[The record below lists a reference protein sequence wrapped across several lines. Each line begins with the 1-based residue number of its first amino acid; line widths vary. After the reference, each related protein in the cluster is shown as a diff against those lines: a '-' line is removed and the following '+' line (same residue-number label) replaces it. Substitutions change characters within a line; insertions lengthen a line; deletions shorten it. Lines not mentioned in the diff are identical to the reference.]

1 MSSTAPAPLPRR
13 PILDEPIDYLIAA
26 VIVAA
31 LGGGLTLYLTGQLAG
46 LLFNWAWPHVTIGQ
60 TVQIAKA
67 LPKHWGDPKQAWP
80 QDSRTDLPGCAGFVT
95 AAILV
100 LALLG
105 TVIALLWRR
114 IAQRGS
120 RRLRGFAS
128 GSEVQQALSTGAVTK
143 MGATIRPSLE
153 GERIEV
159 DDVGTVL
166 GRRILGGTRIALSAE
181 ESVLVLAA
189 ARQGKTSQVMI
200 PMLHRWRGP
209 AIATSVRRDIV
220 EATASLRALLGPVL
234 VLAPTGMPKWPKG
247 VSWSPAAGC
256 HVYDTAKARAETIV
270 RVGKGGPGAQQDS
283 SNAGFFGASATNL
296 VAAWLHAAA
305 LTGGSMNDVVRWSL
319 NQRDDTPVRLLRD
332 HPNAEPGVADMLADM
347 YASPQV
353 TKANLWSTATIGLSP
368 LMSPTAREVFCGPIS
383 ESMDIEEFLRA
394 NGTLYVLVSAKQA
407 GGLAPIISAFI
418 EAVTETAKRLGDL
431 SPGGRLDP
439 PLAVLLDEA
448 ANVSPL
454 PDLPNLLSYSGGSGI
469 FVVVVLQNMAQAADK
484 WGPVGA
490 EMIWG
495 ATTTKVILGGLSGSE
510 VDDLCRLAGDYQW
523 AVGSLQRG
531 TTGTNIQTSYE
542 NRPVLTPADVRGLS
556 TLRREALIFHGSTA
570 PVRIRMTRH
579 YEGPDRKLFEAAV
592 REARAALAK
601 EIPPTE
607 DEQ

>member
-13 PILDEPIDYLIAA
+13 PILDEPIDYAIAA
-26 VIVAA
+26 LIVVAV
-31 LGGGLTLYLTGQLAG
+31 GGGLTLYLTGQLAG
-46 LLFNWAWPHVTIGQ
+46 LLFKFSWPHVTIGQ
-60 TVQIAKA
+60 TLQIARA
-67 LPKHWGDPKQAWP
+67 LPNHWGDPKQAWP
-80 QDSRTDLPGCAGFVT
+80 IAARADLPGRAGFI
-95 AAILV
+95 AAAV
-100 LALLG
+100 LIVAALA
-105 TVIALLWRR
+105 TVIVLLWRQ
-114 IAQRGS
+114 IARRGS
-120 RRLRGFAS
+120 RRTRGFAS
-128 GSEVQQALSTGAVTK
+128 GSEVQQALSTNAVTK

-153 GERIEV
+153 GERFDV
-159 DDVGTVL
+159 DDVGTIL
-166 GRRILGGTRIALSAE
+166 GRRIPGGAKIAVSAE

-234 VLAPTGMPKWPKG
+234 VLAPTGMPKWPRG
-247 VSWSPAAGC
+247 VQWSPAAGC

-270 RVGKGGPGAQQDS
+270 RVGKGGANTQDS
-283 SNAGFFGASATNL
+283 SNAGFFGSSATNL

-305 LTGGSMNDVVRWSL
+305 LSGGSMNDVVRWSL
-319 NQRDDTPVRLLRD
+319 NSRDDTPVRLLRD
-332 HPNAEPGVADMLADM
+332 HPDAEPGVADMLADM
-347 YASPQV
+347 YGSPAV
-353 TKANLWSTATIGLSP
+353 TKSNLWATATIGLSP
-368 LMSPTAREVFCGPIS
+368 LMSPTAREVFCGPIA
-383 ESMDIEEFLRA
+383 ESMDIEGFLRT

-418 EAVTETAKRLGDL
+418 EEVTETAKRLGDL
-431 SPGGRLDP
+431 SAGGRLDP

-469 FVVVVLQNMAQAADK
+469 FGVVVLQNMAQASDK

-495 ATTTKVILGGLSGSE
+495 ATTAKVILGGLSGSE
-510 VDDLCRLAGDYQW
+510 VDDLCRLAGEYQQ

-531 TTGTNIQTSYE
+531 ANGTTIQTSYE

-556 TLRREALIFHGSTA
+556 TLRREALVFHGSTA

-579 YEGPDRKLFEAAV
+579 YEGPDRKLFQAAV

-601 EIPPTE
+601 ETTPIE

>member
-1 MSSTAPAPLPRR
+1 MSSTAPTPLPRR
-13 PILDEPIDYLIAA
+13 PILDEPVDYLIAA
-26 VIVAA
+26 LIVAVV
-31 LGGGLTLYLTGQLAG
+31 GGGLTLYLTGQLAG
-46 LLFNWAWPHVTIGQ
+46 LLFHWAWPRVTVGQ
-60 TVQIAKA
+60 TLQIAKA

-80 QDSRTDLPGCAGFVT
+80 LAARADLPGRAGFIT
-95 AAILV
+95 AAVLV
-100 LALLG
+100 FAVLG
-105 TVIALLWRR
+105 TVIVLLWRR
-114 IAQRGS
+114 IARSGTRRVRG
-120 RRLRGFAS
+120 LAS
-128 GSEVQQALSTGAVTK
+128 GSEVQQALSTAAVTK
-143 MGATIRPSLE
+143 LGGTIRPSLE
-153 GERIEV
+153 GTRIDV

-166 GRRILGGTRIALSAE
+166 GRRIPGGTKIALSAE

-247 VSWSPAAGC
+247 VSWSPTAGC

-270 RVGKGGPGAQQDS
+270 RVGKGGPSAQQDS
-283 SNAGFFGASATNL
+283 SNAGFFGSSATNL

-305 LTGGSMNDVVRWSL
+305 LSGSSMNDVVRWSL
-319 NQRDDTPVRLLRD
+319 NQRDDTSVRLLRD
-332 HPNAEPGVADMLADM
+332 HLDAEPGVADMLADM

-353 TKANLWSTATIGLSP
+353 TKANLWATATIGLSP

-383 ESMDIEEFLRA
+383 ESIDIEEFLRA

-407 GGLAPIISAFI
+407 GGLAPIISAFT
-418 EAVTETAKRLGDL
+418 EEVTETAKRLGDL

-448 ANVSPL
+448 ANVSPNPNL
-454 PDLPNLLSYSGGSGI
+454 PDLLSYSGGSGI

-495 ATTTKVILGGLSGSE
+495 ATTAKVILGGLSGSE
-510 VDDLCRLAGDYQW
+510 VDDLCRLAGEYQQ

-531 TTGTNIQTSYE
+531 STGTNIQTSYE

-556 TLRREALIFHGSTA
+556 TLRREALVFHGSTA

-579 YEGPDRKLFEAAV
+579 YEGPDRKLFDAAV
-592 REARAALAK
+592 REARTALAK
-601 EIPPTE
+601 EIAPIE

>member
-13 PILDEPIDYLIAA
+13 PLLDEPIDYVIAA
-26 VIVAA
+26 LIIVGIGGA
-31 LGGGLTLYLTGQLAG
+31 LALYLAGQLAG
-46 LLFNWAWPHVTIGQ
+46 LLFEFAWPHVTIGQ
-60 TVQIAKA
+60 TLQIAKA

-80 QDSRTDLPGCAGFVT
+80 IAARADLPGRAGFVT
-95 AAILV
+95 AAILA

-105 TVIALLWRR
+105 TVITVLWRQ
-114 IAQRGS
+114 IAHRGT
-120 RRLRGFAS
+120 RRVRGFAS
-128 GSEVQQALSTGAVTK
+128 GSEVQQALSTSAVTK

-153 GERIEV
+153 GQRIDVE
-159 DDVGTVL
+159 DVGTVL
-166 GRRILGGTRIALSAE
+166 GRRIPGSAKIALSAE

-200 PMLHRWRGP
+200 PMLHRWKGP
-209 AIATSVRRDIV
+209 AIVTSVRRDIV
-220 EATASLRALLGPVL
+220 EATASLRALVGPVL

-247 VSWSPAAGC
+247 VQWSPAAGC

-270 RVGKGGPGAQQDS
+270 RVGKGGSNAQQDS
-283 SNAGFFGASATNL
+283 SNAGFFGSSATNL

-319 NQRDDTPVRLLRD
+319 NQRDDTAVRLLRD
-332 HPNAEPGVADMLADM
+332 HPDTEPGVADMLADM

-353 TKANLWSTATIGLSP
+353 TKANLWATATIGLSP
-368 LMSPTAREVFCGPIS
+368 LMSPTAREVFCGPIDQ
-383 ESMDIEEFLRA
+383 SMDIEQFLRA

-418 EAVTETAKRLGDL
+418 ETVTEAAKRLGDL

-439 PLAVLLDEA
+439 PLGVLLDEA

-454 PDLPNLLSYSGGSGI
+454 PDLPDLLSYSGGSGI

-484 WGPVGA
+484 WGPIGA

-495 ATTTKVILGGLSGSE
+495 ATTAKVILGGLSGSE
-510 VDDLCRLAGDYQW
+510 IDDLCRLAGDYQQ

-531 TTGTNIQTSYE
+531 ANGTTVQTSYE
-542 NRPVLTPADVRGLS
+542 NRPVLTASDVRGLS
-556 TLRREALIFHGSTA
+556 TLRREALVFHGSTA

-579 YEGPDRKLFEAAV
+579 YEGPDRKLFEVAV
-592 REARAALAK
+592 RQARAALAMETAGTGDMK
-601 EIPPTE
+601 
-607 DEQ
+607 

>member
-1 MSSTAPAPLPRR
+1 VSSTTPAPLPRR
-13 PILDEPIDYLIAA
+13 PILDEPIDYVIAA
-26 VIVAA
+26 LIIVGV
-31 LGGGLTLYLTGQLAG
+31 GGALTLYLAGQLAG
-46 LLFNWAWPHVTIGQ
+46 LLFEFAWPHVTIGQ
-60 TVQIAKA
+60 TLQIAKA
-67 LPKHWGDPKQAWP
+67 LPEHWGDPKQAWP
-80 QDSRTDLPGCAGFVT
+80 IAARADLPGRAGFI
-95 AAILV
+95 AAAV
-100 LALLG
+100 LALAVLG
-105 TVIALLWRR
+105 TVVTVLWRQ
-114 IAQRGS
+114 IARRGT
-120 RRLRGFAS
+120 RRVRGFAS
-128 GSEVQQALSTGAVTK
+128 GSEVQQALSTSAVTK

-153 GERIEV
+153 GERIDVE
-159 DDVGTVL
+159 DVGTVV
-166 GRRILGGTRIALSAE
+166 GRRIPGAAKIALSAE

-220 EATASLRALLGPVL
+220 EATASLRALVGPVL

-247 VSWSPAAGC
+247 VQWSPAAGC

-270 RVGKGGPGAQQDS
+270 RVGKGGSNAQQDS
-283 SNAGFFGASATNL
+283 SNAGFFGSSATNL

-319 NQRDDTPVRLLRD
+319 NQRDDTAVRLLRD
-332 HPNAEPGVADMLADM
+332 HPDTEPGVADMLADM

-353 TKANLWSTATIGLSP
+353 TKANLWATATIGLSP
-368 LMSPTAREVFCGPIS
+368 LMSPTAREVFCGPIDQ
-383 ESMDIEEFLRA
+383 SMDIENFLRA

-418 EAVTETAKRLGDL
+418 EAVTETAKRIGDL

-454 PDLPNLLSYSGGSGI
+454 PDLPDLLSYSGGSGI

-495 ATTTKVILGGLSGSE
+495 ATTAKVILGGLSGSE
-510 VDDLCRLAGDYQW
+510 VDDLCRLAGEYQQ

-531 TTGTNIQTSYE
+531 SNGTTVQTSYE
-542 NRPVLTPADVRGLS
+542 NRPVLTASDVRGLS
-556 TLRREALIFHGSTA
+556 TLRREALVFHGSTA

-579 YEGPDRKLFEAAV
+579 YEGPDRKLFEVAV
-592 REARAALAK
+592 RQARAALTMETAGMGDVK
-601 EIPPTE
+601 
-607 DEQ
+607 

>member
-26 VIVAA
+26 LIVAA
-31 LGGGLTLYLTGQLAG
+31 VGAGLTLYMTGQLAG
-46 LLFNWAWPHVTIGQ
+46 LLFDWTWPHVTIGQ
-60 TVQIAKA
+60 TLQIAKA
-67 LPKHWGDPKQAWP
+67 LPRNWGDPKQAWP
-80 QDSRTDLPGCAGFVT
+80 MAARADLPGRAGFMT
-95 AAILV
+95 AAVLV

-105 TVIALLWRR
+105 TMIVLLWRR
-114 IAQRGS
+114 IAQRGT
-120 RRLRGFAS
+120 RRVRGFAS
-128 GSEVQQALSTGAVTK
+128 GSEVQQALSTSAVTK

-153 GERIEV
+153 GERIDV

-166 GRRILGGTRIALSAE
+166 GRRVPGGTKIALSAE

-189 ARQGKTSQVMI
+189 ARQGKTSQAMI

-234 VLAPTGMPKWPKG
+234 VLAPTGMPKWPQG
-247 VSWSPAAGC
+247 VQWSPAAGC
-256 HVYDTAKARAETIV
+256 HVYDTAKARAETMV
-270 RVGKGGPGAQQDS
+270 RVGKGGASAQQDS
-283 SNAGFFGASATNL
+283 SNAGFFGSSATNL

-305 LTGGSMNDVVRWSL
+305 LTDGSMNDVVRWSL

-332 HPNAEPGVADMLADM
+332 HPDSEPGVAEMLADM

-353 TKANLWSTATIGLSP
+353 TKSNLWATATIGLSP

-383 ESMDIEEFLRA
+383 ESMDIEEFLRV

-454 PDLPNLLSYSGGSGI
+454 PDLPDLLSYAGGSGI
-469 FVVVVLQNMAQAADK
+469 FVVVVLQNLAQAADK

-495 ATTTKVILGGLSGSE
+495 ATTAKVILGGLSGSE
-510 VDDLCRLAGDYQW
+510 VDDLCRLAGEYQQ

-531 TTGTNIQTSYE
+531 STGTNIQTSYE

-556 TLRREALIFHGSTA
+556 TLRREALVFHGSTA

-592 REARAALAK
+592 REARAALAR
-601 EIPPTE
+601 ETAPIE
-607 DEQ
+607 DER

>member
-13 PILDEPIDYLIAA
+13 PLLEDPAEYAIAA
-26 VIVAA
+26 LIVVGI
-31 LGGGLTLYLTGQLAG
+31 GGGLALYLTGQLAG
-46 LLFNWAWPHVTIGQ
+46 LLFGWAWPHVTIGQ
-60 TVQIAKA
+60 TLQIAKA
-67 LPKHWGDPKQAWP
+67 LPKHWADPKQAWP
-80 QDSRTDLPGCAGFVT
+80 AAARAALPGRAGFIT
-95 AAILV
+95 AAALV
-100 LALLG
+100 IAFLG
-105 TVIALLWRR
+105 TAITLLWRQ
-114 IAQRGS
+114 IARRGT
-120 RRLRGFAS
+120 RRVRGFAS
-128 GSEVQQALSTGAVTK
+128 GSEVQQALSTTAVTK

-153 GERIEV
+153 GERIDV

-166 GRRILGGTRIALSAE
+166 GRRIPGGAKIALSAE

-200 PMLHRWRGP
+200 PMLHRWKGP

-270 RVGKGGPGAQQDS
+270 RVGKGGSSAQQDS
-283 SNAGFFGASATNL
+283 SNAGFFGSSATNL

-319 NQRDDTPVRLLRD
+319 NQRDDSAVRLLRD
-332 HPNAEPGVADMLADM
+332 HPDAEPGVADMLADM

-353 TKANLWSTATIGLSP
+353 TKSNLWATATIGLSP
-368 LMSPTAREVFCGPIS
+368 LMSPTAREVFCGPI
-383 ESMDIEEFLRA
+383 EQSMDIEAFLRA

-418 EAVTETAKRLGDL
+418 EEVTETAKRIGDL

-454 PDLPNLLSYSGGSGI
+454 PELPNLLSYSGGSGI

-495 ATTTKVILGGLSGSE
+495 ATTAKVILGGLSGSE
-510 VDDLCRLAGDYQW
+510 VDDLCRLAGEYQQ

-592 REARAALAK
+592 RQARAALAV
-601 EIPPTE
+601 ESAPIE

>member
-1 MSSTAPAPLPRR
+1 VSSTAPAPLPRR
-13 PILDEPIDYLIAA
+13 PILDEPIDYAIAA
-26 VIVAA
+26 IIVLAV
-31 LGGGLTLYLTGQLAG
+31 GGGLVLYLTGQLAG
-46 LLFNWAWPHVTIGQ
+46 LLFELAWPHVTIGQ
-60 TVQIAKA
+60 TVEIAKA
-67 LPKHWGDPKQAWP
+67 LPKHWGDPKLAWP
-80 QDSRTDLPGCAGFVT
+80 LSAQGDLPGRAGFI
-95 AAILV
+95 AAAV
-100 LALLG
+100 LAISLLT
-105 TVIALLWRR
+105 TVIVLMWRQVAR
-114 IAQRGS
+114 RGT
-120 RRLRGFAS
+120 RRTRGFAS
-128 GSEVQQALSTGAVTK
+128 GSEVQQALSTTAVVK
-143 MGATIRPSLE
+143 MGSTIRPSLD
-153 GERIEV
+153 GERIDV

-166 GRRILGGTRIALSAE
+166 GRRTPGSAKIALSAE

-247 VSWSPAAGC
+247 VQWSPAAGC

-270 RVGKGGPGAQQDS
+270 RVGKGGANSQQDS
-283 SNAGFFGASATNL
+283 SNAGFFGSSATNL

-305 LTGGSMNDVVRWSL
+305 LSNGSMNDVVRWSL

-332 HPNAEPGVADMLADM
+332 HPDAEPGVADMLADM
-347 YASPQV
+347 YASPAV
-353 TKANLWSTATIGLSP
+353 TKSNLWATATIGLSP

-418 EAVTETAKRLGDL
+418 EAVTETAKWLGDL
-431 SPGGRLDP
+431 SAGGRLDP

-495 ATTTKVILGGLSGSE
+495 ATTAKIILGGLSGSE
-510 VDDLCRLAGDYQW
+510 VDDLCRMAGDYQQ

-531 TTGTNIQTSYE
+531 SNGTTVQTSYE
-542 NRPVLTPADVRGLS
+542 NRPVLTASDVRGLS

-601 EIPPTE
+601 DTTPIE

>member
-1 MSSTAPAPLPRR
+1 VSSTAPAPLPRR

-26 VIVAA
+26 LIVAA
-31 LGGGLTLYLTGQLAG
+31 VGGGLTLYLTGQLAG

-60 TVQIAKA
+60 TLQIAKA
-67 LPKHWGDPKQAWP
+67 LPKHWSDPKQAWP
-80 QDSRTDLPGCAGFVT
+80 IAARTDLPGCAGFVT
-95 AAILV
+95 AAVLV
-100 LALLG
+100 FALLG
-105 TVIALLWRR
+105 TVIVLLWRR
-114 IAQRGS
+114 IAQRGI
-120 RRLRGFAS
+120 RRFRGFAS
-128 GSEVQQALSTGAVTK
+128 GTEVQQALSTSAVTK

-166 GRRILGGTRIALSAE
+166 GRRIPGGTRIALSAE

-209 AIATSVRRDIV
+209 AIVTSVRRDIV

-234 VLAPTGMPKWPKG
+234 VLAPTGMPKWPEG
-247 VSWSPAAGC
+247 VSWSPADGC

-332 HPNAEPGVADMLADM
+332 HPDAEPGVADMLADM

-368 LMSPTAREVFCGPIS
+368 LMSPTAREVFCGPMS

-454 PDLPNLLSYSGGSGI
+454 PDLPDLLSYSGGSGI

-484 WGPVGA
+484 WGPVSA

-495 ATTTKVILGGLSGSE
+495 ATTAKVILGGLSGSE
-510 VDDLCRLAGDYQW
+510 VDDLCRLAGEYQQP
-523 AVGSLQRG
+523 VGSLQRG

-601 EIPPTE
+601 ETATVE

>member
-1 MSSTAPAPLPRR
+1 MPRR
-13 PILDEPIDYLIAA
+13 PILDEPIDYVIAA
-26 VIVAA
+26 LIIVGI
-31 LGGGLTLYLTGQLAG
+31 GGALTLYLAGQLAG
-46 LLFNWAWPHVTIGQ
+46 LLFEFAWPHVTIGQ
-60 TVQIAKA
+60 TLQIAKA

-80 QDSRTDLPGCAGFVT
+80 IAARADLPGRAGFI
-95 AAILV
+95 AAAVLA

-105 TVIALLWRR
+105 TVITVSWRQ
-114 IAQRGS
+114 IARRGT
-120 RRLRGFAS
+120 RRVRGFAS
-128 GSEVQQALSTGAVTK
+128 GSEVQQALSTSAVTK
-143 MGATIRPSLE
+143 MGTTIRPSLE
-153 GERIEV
+153 GERIDVE
-159 DDVGTVL
+159 DVGTVL
-166 GRRILGGTRIALSAE
+166 GRRMPGSAKIALSAE

-220 EATASLRALLGPVL
+220 EATASLRALIGPIL

-247 VSWSPAAGC
+247 VQWSPAAGC

-270 RVGKGGPGAQQDS
+270 RVGKGGSNAQQDS
-283 SNAGFFGASATNL
+283 SNAGFFGSSATNL

-319 NQRDDTPVRLLRD
+319 NQRDDTAVRLLRD
-332 HPNAEPGVADMLADM
+332 HPDTEPGVADMLADM

-353 TKANLWSTATIGLSP
+353 TKANLWATATIGLSP
-368 LMSPTAREVFCGPIS
+368 LMSPTAREVFCGPIDQ
-383 ESMDIEEFLRA
+383 SMDIENFLRA

-418 EAVTETAKRLGDL
+418 EAVTETAKHIGDL

-454 PDLPNLLSYSGGSGI
+454 PDLPDLLSYSGGSGI

-495 ATTTKVILGGLSGSE
+495 ATTAKVILGGLSGSE
-510 VDDLCRLAGDYQW
+510 VDDLCRLAGEYQQ

-531 TTGTNIQTSYE
+531 SNGTTVQTSYE
-542 NRPVLTPADVRGLS
+542 NRPVLTAADVRGLS
-556 TLRREALIFHGSTA
+556 TLRREALVFHGSTA

-579 YEGPDRKLFEAAV
+579 YEGPDRKLFEVAV
-592 REARAALAK
+592 RQARAALAMETAGMGDVK
-601 EIPPTE
+601 
-607 DEQ
+607 

>member
-13 PILDEPIDYLIAA
+13 PILDEPIDYAIAA
-26 VIVAA
+26 IIVLAV
-31 LGGGLTLYLTGQLAG
+31 GGGLSLYLTGQLAG
-46 LLFNWAWPHVTIGQ
+46 LLFEWAWPHVAIGQ
-60 TVQIAKA
+60 TLQIAKA
-67 LPKHWGDPKQAWP
+67 LPKHWGDPKEAWP
-80 QDSRTDLPGCAGFVT
+80 VAARADLPGRTGFVT
-95 AAILV
+95 AALIV
-100 LALLG
+100 VAVPS
-105 TVIALLWRR
+105 TAIALLWRQ
-114 IAQRGS
+114 IA
-120 RRLRGFAS
+120 RRSTRRVRGFAS
-128 GSEVQQALSTGAVTK
+128 ASEVQQALSASAVMK

-153 GERIEV
+153 DEQIEV

-166 GRRILGGTRIALSAE
+166 GRHVPGNTKIALSAE

-234 VLAPTGMPKWPKG
+234 VLAPTGMPKWPRG
-247 VSWSPAAGC
+247 VQWSPAAGC
-256 HVYDTAKARAETIV
+256 DVYDVAKARAETIV
-270 RVGKGGPGAQQDS
+270 RVGKGGGSTQQDS
-283 SNAGFFGASATNL
+283 SNAGFFGSSATNL

-319 NQRDDTPVRLLRD
+319 NSREDTPVRLLRD
-332 HPNAEPGVADMLADM
+332 HSEAEPGVADMLADM
-347 YASPQV
+347 YASPAV
-353 TKANLWSTATIGLSP
+353 TKSNLWATATIGLSP

-383 ESMDIEEFLRA
+383 ESMDIEGFLRA
-394 NGTLYVLVSAKQA
+394 SGTLYVLVSAKQA

-418 EAVTETAKRLGDL
+418 EAVTETAKRLGDV

-439 PLAVLLDEA
+439 PLALLLDEA

-469 FVVVVLQNMAQAADK
+469 FAVVVLQNMAQAADK

-495 ATTTKVILGGLSGSE
+495 ATTAKVILGGLSGGE
-510 VDDLCRLAGDYQW
+510 VDDLCRLAGEYQQ

-531 TTGTNIQTSYE
+531 SNGTTIQTSHE

-556 TLRREALIFHGSTA
+556 TVRREALVFHGSTA

-579 YEGPDRKLFEAAV
+579 YEGADRKLFAAAV
-592 REARAALAK
+592 REARAALTQETA
-601 EIPPTE
+601 PTE
-607 DEQ
+607 DHQ

>member
-1 MSSTAPAPLPRR
+1 MSSTAPTPLPRR
-13 PILDEPIDYLIAA
+13 PILDEPVDYLIAA
-26 VIVAA
+26 LIVAVV
-31 LGGGLTLYLTGQLAG
+31 GGGLTLYLTGQLAG
-46 LLFNWAWPHVTIGQ
+46 LLFHWAWPRVTVGQ
-60 TVQIAKA
+60 TLQIAKA

-80 QDSRTDLPGCAGFVT
+80 LAARTDLPGRAGFIT
-95 AAILV
+95 AAVLV
-100 LALLG
+100 FAVLG
-105 TVIALLWRR
+105 TVIVLLWRR
-114 IAQRGS
+114 IARRGT
-120 RRLRGFAS
+120 RRVRGFAS
-128 GSEVQQALSTGAVTK
+128 GSEVQQALSTAAVTK
-143 MGATIRPSLE
+143 LGGTIRPSLE
-153 GERIEV
+153 GARIDV

-166 GRRILGGTRIALSAE
+166 GRRIPGGTKIALSAE

-200 PMLHRWRGP
+200 PMLHSWRGP

-270 RVGKGGPGAQQDS
+270 RVGKGGPSAQQDS
-283 SNAGFFGASATNL
+283 SNAGFFGSSATNL

-305 LTGGSMNDVVRWSL
+305 LSGGSMNDVVRWSL
-319 NQRDDTPVRLLRD
+319 NQRDDTSVRLLRD
-332 HPNAEPGVADMLADM
+332 HPDAEPGVADMLADM

-353 TKANLWSTATIGLSP
+353 TKANLWATATIGLSP

-383 ESMDIEEFLRA
+383 ESIDIEEFLRA

-407 GGLAPIISAFI
+407 GGLAPIISAFT
-418 EAVTETAKRLGDL
+418 EEVTETAKRLGDL

-448 ANVSPL
+448 ANVSPNPNL
-454 PDLPNLLSYSGGSGI
+454 PDLLSYSGGSGI

-495 ATTTKVILGGLSGSE
+495 ATTAKVILGGLSGSE
-510 VDDLCRLAGDYQW
+510 VDDLCRLAGEYQQ

-531 TTGTNIQTSYE
+531 STGTNIQTSYE

-556 TLRREALIFHGSTA
+556 TLRREALVFHGSTA

-579 YEGPDRKLFEAAV
+579 YEGPDRKLFDAAV
-592 REARAALAK
+592 REARTALAK
-601 EIPPTE
+601 EIAPIE

>member
-1 MSSTAPAPLPRR
+1 MSSTAPTPLPRR
-13 PILDEPIDYLIAA
+13 PILDEPVDYFIAA
-26 VIVAA
+26 LIVAA
-31 LGGGLTLYLTGQLAG
+31 VGGGLTLYLTGQLAG
-46 LLFNWAWPHVTIGQ
+46 LLFHWAWPRVTVGQ
-60 TVQIAKA
+60 TLQIAKA

-80 QDSRTDLPGCAGFVT
+80 LAARADLPGRAGFIT
-95 AAILV
+95 AAVLV
-100 LALLG
+100 FAVLG
-105 TVIALLWRR
+105 TVIVLLWRR
-114 IAQRGS
+114 IARRGT
-120 RRLRGFAS
+120 RRVRGFAS
-128 GSEVQQALSTGAVTK
+128 GSEVQQALSTAAVTK
-143 MGATIRPSLE
+143 MGGTIRPSLE
-153 GERIEV
+153 GARIDV

-166 GRRILGGTRIALSAE
+166 GRRIPGGTKIALSAE

-270 RVGKGGPGAQQDS
+270 RVGKGGPSAQQDS
-283 SNAGFFGASATNL
+283 SNAGFFGSSATNL

-305 LTGGSMNDVVRWSL
+305 LSGGSMNDVVRWSL
-319 NQRDDTPVRLLRD
+319 NQRDDTSVRLLRD
-332 HPNAEPGVADMLADM
+332 HPDAEPGVADMLADM

-353 TKANLWSTATIGLSP
+353 TKANLWATATIGLSP

-383 ESMDIEEFLRA
+383 ESIDIEEFLRA

-407 GGLAPIISAFI
+407 GGLAPIISAFT
-418 EAVTETAKRLGDL
+418 EEVTETAKRLGDL

-448 ANVSPL
+448 ANVSPNPNL
-454 PDLPNLLSYSGGSGI
+454 PDLLSYSGGSGI

-495 ATTTKVILGGLSGSE
+495 ATTAKVILGGLSGSE
-510 VDDLCRLAGDYQW
+510 VDDLCRLAGEYQQ

-531 TTGTNIQTSYE
+531 STGTNIQTSYE

-556 TLRREALIFHGSTA
+556 TLRREALVFHGSTA

-592 REARAALAK
+592 REARTTLAK
-601 EIPPTE
+601 EIALIE